1 MYPHA
6 LNVKIVLFEELRLQ
20 EEGPGAGDLAMGTAS
35 GVLGVHFNG
44 ESLFLA

>member
-6 LNVKIVLFEELRLQ
+6 LNVKIILFEELRVQ
-20 EEGPGAGDLAMGTAS
+20 ERPGAGDLAMGTAS
-35 GVLGVHFNG
+35 GILGVHFNG